1 VQQCIFFIQKNLKLL
16 ASVKK
21 FSKRKIYFYLIK
33 DEPSCQTIIKSIYI
47 NILHKL
53 KKEKYIV
60 GTCFA

>member
-1 VQQCIFFIQKNLKLL
+1 MYIFIQINLKLF
-16 ASVKK
+16 ANIKK
-21 FSKRKIYFYLIK
+21 FSKWKIYFYIK
-33 DEPSCQTIIKSIYI
+33 KAKASYSSIIKSIFI

>member
-1 VQQCIFFIQKNLKLL
+1 CIFFIQINLKLF
-16 ASVKK
+16 ANIKK
-21 FSKRKIYFYLIK
+21 FSKWKIYFYIK
-33 DEPSCQTIIKSIYI
+33 KAKAPYSSIIKSIFI

>member
-1 VQQCIFFIQKNLKLL
+1 FFIQIILKLF
-16 ASVKK
+16 ANNKK
-21 FSKRKIYFYLIK
+21 FSKRKIYFYIK
-33 DEPSCQTIIKSIYI
+33 KAKASYSSIIKSIFI

>member
-1 VQQCIFFIQKNLKLL
+1 MYIFYTNKFETFRQHE
-16 ASVKK
+16 K
-21 FSKRKIYFYLIK
+21 FSKWKIYFYIK
-33 DEPSCQTIIKSIYI
+33 KAKASYSSIIKSIFI

>member
-1 VQQCIFFIQKNLKLL
+1 MYIFYTNKFETFRQHQKIFQMENLFYIKKAK
-16 ASVKK
+16 ASY
-21 FSKRKIYFYLIK
+21 S
-33 DEPSCQTIIKSIYI
+33 SIIKSIFI

>member
-1 VQQCIFFIQKNLKLL
+1 FFIQIILKLF
-16 ASVKK
+16 ANNKN
-21 FSKRKIYFYLIK
+21 FSKRKIYFYIK
-33 DEPSCQTIIKSIYI
+33 KAKASYSSIIKSIFI

>member
-1 VQQCIFFIQKNLKLL
+1 MYIFYTNNFETFRNN
-16 ASVKK
+16 KK
-21 FSKRKIYFYLIK
+21 FSKRKIYFYIK
-33 DEPSCQTIIKSIYI
+33 KAKALYSSIIKSIFI

>member
-1 VQQCIFFIQKNLKLL
+1 M
-16 ASVKK
+16 KK
-21 FSKRKIYFYLIK
+21 FSKWKIYFYIK
-33 DEPSCQTIIKSIYI
+33 KAKASYSSIIKSIFI

>member
-1 VQQCIFFIQKNLKLL
+1 LELL
-16 ASVKK
+16 ATIKK
-21 FSKRKIYFYLIK
+21 ITKWKTFYPYKKSKALFA
-33 DEPSCQTIIKSIYI
+33 TIIKSIFI

>member
-1 VQQCIFFIQKNLKLL
+1 LKLL
-16 ASVKK
+16 ANTKK
-21 FSKRKIYFYLIK
+21 FAKRKIYLTSK
-33 DEPSCQTIIKSIYI
+33 ETEALPSNIIKSIFI